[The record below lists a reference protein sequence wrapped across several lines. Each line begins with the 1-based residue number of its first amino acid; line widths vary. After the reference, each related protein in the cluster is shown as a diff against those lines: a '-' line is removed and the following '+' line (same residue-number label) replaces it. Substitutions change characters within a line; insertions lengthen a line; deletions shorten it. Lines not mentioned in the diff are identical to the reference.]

1 MSEKK
6 TLDELTLMDD
16 YMFAAVM
23 QNTKFLRPLLEF
35 VLQVKITGIELTEP
49 QKNEKKGYTSKGV
62 RLDLYVID
70 DKGNIYNV
78 EVQTTN
84 ERNLPK
90 RMCYYQSI
98 IDISILNPGD
108 LYNELRKSFV
118 IFICNYDPFDRER
131 YIYTF
136 ENICREEPDI
146 TFGDG
151 TTKVVINTRGSKGKI
166 SAELEEII
174 KYLRDEEV
182 TGEFSRELDNA
193 VNAVKA
199 SEERRREYMMLNMR
213 DNEIRA
219 EARAEGRAEG
229 RKDGENRM
237 GTLIKMLL
245 TQGRIEDV
253 GKASEDPEYRDQ
265 LYREFQIA

>member
-1 MSEKK
+1 MTEKK

-23 QNTKFLRPLLEF
+23 ENTRFLQPLLEF
-35 VLQVKITGIELTEP
+35 ILQVKIVKIELTEP
-49 QKNEKKGYTSKGV
+49 QRSEKKGYQSKGV
-62 RLDLYVID
+62 RLDLYVVD

-84 ERNLPK
+84 ERHLPK
-90 RMCYYQSI
+90 RMRYYQSI

-118 IFICNYDPFDRER
+118 IFICNFDPFGRNR

-146 TFGDG
+146 TFGDE
-151 TTKVVINTRGSKGKI
+151 TTKVVVNTQGSKGEI
-166 SAELEEII
+166 SDELEEII
-174 KYLRDEEV
+174 RYLKDEEV
-182 TGEFSRELDNA
+182 TGAFSRELDNA

-199 SEERRREYMMLNMR
+199 SEARRREYMILNMR
-213 DNEIRA
+213 DNEI
-219 EARAEGRAEG
+219 RAEG

-237 GTLIKMLL
+237 GALIKILL
-245 TQGRIEDV
+245 SQGKIEEV
-253 GKASEDPEYRDQ
+253 GKATEDPEYREQ
-265 LYREFQIA
+265 LYKEFQIA

>member
-1 MSEKK
+1 M
-6 TLDELTLMDD
+6 
-16 YMFAAVM
+16 
-23 QNTKFLRPLLEF
+23 
-35 VLQVKITGIELTEP
+35 
-49 QKNEKKGYTSKGV
+49 
-62 RLDLYVID
+62 
-70 DKGNIYNV
+70 
-78 EVQTTN
+78 
-84 ERNLPK
+84 
-90 RMCYYQSI
+90 
-98 IDISILNPGD
+98 
-108 LYNELRKSFV
+108 
-118 IFICNYDPFDRER
+118 IFICNYDPFGRER

-151 TTKVVINTRGSKGKI
+151 TTKVVVNTRGSKGEC
-166 SAELEEII
+166 SAEREEII
-174 KYLRDEEV
+174 KYLKDEEV

-219 EARAEGRAEG
+219 EG

-253 GKASEDPEYRDQ
+253 EKASEDPEYRDR